1 MKNKIIAFNSANDL
15 YDFNREATKVKTD
28 IRIKT
33 MSGTFEFDAKTL
45 LGLFFSLSL
54 PSIEVYYE
62 ENEKEFDEFLCTLEK
77 SEE

>member
-54 PSIEVYYE
+54 PSIEVYYD
-62 ENEKEFDEFLCTLEK
+62 ENEKGFDEFLCTLEK
-77 SEE
+77 SE